1 MFHVLCGIAAAC
13 TVSGQPAEVVKATTV
28 TQSPTQ
34 SPQPIVKEQRA
45 TKHHRRVVPNPPLY
59 VYQGEGC
66 DKYNCIG
73 PSTAFRLPNEI
84 PYPYYEQQYRK
95 LPPAYV
101 MPPRYIPPSS
111 EK

>member
-13 TVSGQPAEVVKATTV
+13 TASGQSAEALAQTTVALSPPPVVKV
-28 TQSPTQ
+28 
-34 SPQPIVKEQRA
+34 EQRV
-45 TKHHRRVVPNPPLY
+45 TKPRRRVRNPPLY
-59 VYQGEGC
+59 VYEGQGC

-73 PSTAFRLPNEI
+73 PNTAFRLPNEI

-95 LPPAYV
+95 LPPEYV